1 MPLITEILL
10 ELVTVPQGERALVSV
25 ALSTAASAPKP
36 APFVKAAAGG
46 RGEERMGSKVR
57 AQGVGSKVRSTG
69 QARGACTMLGQQ
81 GSAARRA
88 SAEGSS
94 PIT

>member
-46 RGEERMGSKVR
+46 ERRGEMVSEVKG
-57 AQGVGSKVRSTG
+57 QGQG
-69 QARGACTMLGQQ
+69 QSAR
-81 GSAARRA
+81 
-88 SAEGSS
+88 
-94 PIT
+94 